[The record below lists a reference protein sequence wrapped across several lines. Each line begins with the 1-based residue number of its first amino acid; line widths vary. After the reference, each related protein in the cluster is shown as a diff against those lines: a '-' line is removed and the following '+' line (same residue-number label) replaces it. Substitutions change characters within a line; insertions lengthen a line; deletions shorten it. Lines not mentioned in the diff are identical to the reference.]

1 MNYDNIN
8 IDTITAM
15 REGSVEL
22 LEVINKY
29 DENENSSFG
38 SSSRS
43 TITETTNLLL
53 RSSSNASELPSDR
66 GNTSNSG
73 GRPPQPILERT
84 SIVGQSRE
92 AFDDNNYSPNKELSC
107 RRTTNP
113 PPSTYVALLMVA
125 SALCLGLAQM
135 VRI

>member
-1 MNYDNIN
+1 MNHNDK
-8 IDTITAM
+8 IDTITAV

-29 DENENSSFG
+29 DVNASSFG
-38 SSSRS
+38 SSGSS

-53 RSSSNASELPSDR
+53 RSSSSTSQLPTDR
-66 GNTSNSG
+66 GNSNSG
-73 GRPPQPILERT
+73 GHPPQPILDHA

-92 AFDDNNYSPNKELSC
+92 AFDDNNFTSDKELSC
-107 RRTTNP
+107 RQTTN

-135 VRI
+135 VRILNY